1 MTTTQLSAGVVVVRG
16 KPGHCSYLLLRAYS
30 HWDFSKGLL
39 ENGEQPIEA
48 ARREVEE
55 ETGITQLDFRWGYD
69 YYETGPY
76 RHDDGLKPA
85 TGLDGR
91 VTRTATQD
99 SARTQGFFPP
109 GVTPAQPEGSP
120 LTVQV
125 AGSPCA
131 WFRRSYRDRHPCL
144 CRPRQVRNDQAPP

>member
-1 MTTTQLSAGVVVVRG
+1 MNTGSKARTTAQLSAGVVVVRD

-39 ENGEQPIEA
+39 ETGEQPIEA

-76 RHDDGLKPA
+76 RNGKIARYYIAATSQLQVELRISQELGRPEHDEYRWVSFEEGLELLGARVHPVLEWAHNK
-85 TGLDGR
+85 TGGM
-91 VTRTATQD
+91 VTD
-99 SARTQGFFPP
+99 
-109 GVTPAQPEGSP
+109 
-120 LTVQV
+120 
-125 AGSPCA
+125 
-131 WFRRSYRDRHPCL
+131 
-144 CRPRQVRNDQAPP
+144 